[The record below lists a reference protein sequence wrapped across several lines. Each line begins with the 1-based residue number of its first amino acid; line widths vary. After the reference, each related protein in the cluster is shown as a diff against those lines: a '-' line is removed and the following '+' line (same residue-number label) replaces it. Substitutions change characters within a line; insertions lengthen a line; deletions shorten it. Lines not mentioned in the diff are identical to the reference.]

1 MMVIRPRVIHRIP
14 TDPRTIFRQTFHW
27 LRDCFPIIDTALL
40 NGGVTPTLLVETA
53 GGLRE
58 GAVGRDDRQHETEW
72 GRIHGRKY
80 LPKEDKVEAENLKI
94 SVSGEK
100 EIGAKMVFPG
110 KPKT

>member
-1 MMVIRPRVIHRIP
+1 MVGAVDRIHSQKFTLQVMVWRPRR
-14 TDPRTIFRQTFHW
+14 W
-27 LRDCFPIIDTALL
+27 S
-40 NGGVTPTLLVETA
+40 TPTLLVETA
-53 GGLRE
+53 GGLGE
-58 GAVGRDDRQHETEW
+58 GAVVRDDRDHQTEW

-80 LPKEDKVEAENLKI
+80 VPKEDKVEAENLKI